1 MLMPLEKK
9 YLLIFL
15 FEGTLGE
22 IEDAKNVRRK
32 GRLGEVHGEAS
43 TNPKKRN
50 FCHGVL
56 ISILESSMHFEWLA
70 LKQSIILILV
80 F

>member
-15 FEGTLGE
+15 FEGTLGG

-32 GRLGEVHGEAS
+32 GRLGEVHGEALA
-43 TNPKKRN
+43 NPKK
-50 FCHGVL
+50 
-56 ISILESSMHFEWLA
+56 
-70 LKQSIILILV
+70 
-80 F
+80 

>member
-1 MLMPLEKK
+1 MQ
-9 YLLIFL
+9 
-15 FEGTLGE
+15 
-22 IEDAKNVRRK
+22 EDAKNVRRK

-43 TNPKKRN
+43 THA

-56 ISILESSMHFEWLA
+56 ISKLESSMLFEWLA